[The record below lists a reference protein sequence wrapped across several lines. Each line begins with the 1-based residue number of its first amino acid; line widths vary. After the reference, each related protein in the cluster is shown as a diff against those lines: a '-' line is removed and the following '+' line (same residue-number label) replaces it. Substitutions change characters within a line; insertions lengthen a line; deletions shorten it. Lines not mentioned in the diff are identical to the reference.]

1 MKKLLAILSFLIIA
15 GASAEQKIVVGSK
28 IDTEG
33 GLLGNII
40 KLVLEDQGFEV
51 VNNIQLGTTQT
62 VRAALINGQI
72 DIYPEYTGNG
82 AFFHN
87 MEDSDIWRDA
97 AKGYETI
104 KTKDQKAFDLA
115 WLRPST
121 ANNTWA
127 LAMKRAEAEKQK
139 IISLS
144 DFADYVNQ
152 GGRVKLIASQEFVS
166 SNIALPAFQSAYGF
180 MLSDHQLLTL
190 AGGNT
195 AATLRALATAQDN
208 VNVAMAYGTD
218 GALAQLGLV
227 ILQDDKNVQPVYAP
241 AAVVRGEILRK
252 YPEIQKPI
260 EEAFMKLNLVILQEL
275 NAQIAIHGR
284 AASAVAKSFLIAQD
298 LIQAD

>member
-1 MKKLLAILSFLIIA
+1 MKKLLAVLSFLIVMA
-15 GASAEQKIVVGSK
+15 ASADQKIVVASK

-87 MEDSDIWRDA
+87 MEDSDVWRDPK
-97 AKGYETI
+97 KGYETI
-104 KTKDQKAFDLA
+104 KAKDQEAFDLV
-115 WLRPST
+115 WLQPSM

-127 LAMKRAEAEKQK
+127 LAMKESEAKKQK
-139 IISLS
+139 ITSLS

-166 SNIALPAFQSAYGF
+166 SSVALPAFQSTYGF
-180 MLSDHQLLTL
+180 MLSNHQLLTL

-195 AATLRALATAQDN
+195 AATLRALAMGQDG
-208 VNVAMAYGTD
+208 VNIAMAYGTD
-218 GALAQLGLV
+218 GALSELGLMT
-227 ILQDDKNVQPVYAP
+227 LQDDKNVQPVYAP
-241 AAVVRGEILRK
+241 AAVIRGEILRK
-252 YPEIQKPI
+252 HPEIQQSI
-260 EEAFMKLNLVILQEL
+260 EAAFEALDVQTLQEL
-275 NAQIAIHGR
+275 NAQIAIHGM
-284 AASAVAKSFLIAQD
+284 AASAIAKDFLLVKD
-298 LIQAD
+298 LIKH